1 MKSLLLV
8 GGVMGFGSGMVI
20 SLMRQ
25 NSWATCLW
33 HGSVGAYVSAML
45 MRWWG
50 QAWRQSLEQV
60 LQERENT
67 PAPAPSPVLSTPTS
81 PKARS

>member
-8 GGVMGFGSGMVI
+8 GGVLGFGAGLAL
-20 SLMRQ
+20 SLIQ
-25 NSWATCLW
+25 EEAWPTCLW

-50 QAWRQSLEQV
+50 QAWQRNLEQA
-60 LQERENT
+60 LLERENT
-67 PAPAPSPVLSTPTS
+67 PPPLLPTPTP
-81 PKARS
+81 PKVRS

>member
-1 MKSLLLV
+1 
-8 GGVMGFGSGMVI
+8 MGFGAGMVI
-20 SLMRQ
+20 SLMRE

-33 HGSVGAYVSAML
+33 HGSVGAYMSAML

-50 QAWRQSLEQV
+50 QAWRQSLEEA
-60 LQERENT
+60 LQERDNT
-67 PAPAPSPVLSTPTS
+67 PTPSPVLPTPTP